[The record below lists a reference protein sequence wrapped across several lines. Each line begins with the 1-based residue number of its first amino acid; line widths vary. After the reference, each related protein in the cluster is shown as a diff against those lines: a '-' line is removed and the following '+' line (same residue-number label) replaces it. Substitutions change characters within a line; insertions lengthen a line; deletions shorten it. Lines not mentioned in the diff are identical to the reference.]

1 MNTSKQERFSGIIFD
16 FNGVLWWDN
25 ALQEESWRDWSAEL
39 RGYPLS
45 EEEMTEHVHGRN
57 NSYTQQ
63 YLSRTPLTEA
73 QAEQLSEQ
81 KEILYRRRCLE
92 LGDDFRLSPGAASLL
107 DFLVEREIPHTI
119 ATASGKGNVDFFV
132 EHLDLGRWFDATK
145 IVYDDGT
152 MAGKPAPDFYLAAAQ
167 RLGLPPERCIVI
179 EDSISGLRAAQAA
192 GIGRVIALLGDGGH
206 ARRGQLPQG
215 VQTINDLRDFD
226 RTLLEQ
232 SGSVK

>member
-1 MNTSKQERFSGIIFD
+1 MNESKKTRFSGIIFD

-25 ALQEESWRDWSAEL
+25 ALQEASWRDWSADL

-45 EEEMTEHVHGRN
+45 DDEMTEHVHGRN

-63 YLSRTPLTEA
+63 YLSTAALTGA

-81 KEILYRRRCLE
+81 KEILYRRRCIA
-92 LGDDFRLSPGAASLL
+92 LGQDFKLSPGAEALL
-107 DFLVEREIPHTI
+107 DFLVEQEIPHTI

-132 EHLDLGRWFDATK
+132 EHLDLGRWFDVTG

-167 RLGLPPERCIVI
+167 RLGLPPEQCIVI
-179 EDSISGLRAAQAA
+179 EDSISGMRAAQAA

-206 ARRGQLPQG
+206 ARRGELPQG
-215 VQTINDLRDFD
+215 VATLNDLRGFD
-226 RTLLEQ
+226 RGLLY
-232 SGSVK
+232 S

>member
-1 MNTSKQERFSGIIFD
+1 
-16 FNGVLWWDN
+16 
-25 ALQEESWRDWSAEL
+25 
-39 RGYPLS
+39 
-45 EEEMTEHVHGRN
+45 
-57 NSYTQQ
+57 
-63 YLSRTPLTEA
+63 
-73 QAEQLSEQ
+73 
-81 KEILYRRRCLE
+81 
-92 LGDDFRLSPGAASLL
+92 LL

-206 ARRGQLPQG
+206 ARRGQLPRG